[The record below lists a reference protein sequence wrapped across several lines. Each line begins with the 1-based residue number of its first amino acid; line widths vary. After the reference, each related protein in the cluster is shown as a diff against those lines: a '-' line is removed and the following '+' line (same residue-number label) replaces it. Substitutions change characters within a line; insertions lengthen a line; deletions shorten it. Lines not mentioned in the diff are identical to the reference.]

1 MRTILIVG
9 LILLLLAVAL
19 PALGSTDVTDS
30 GATLINNDVLAP
42 AGTPHATVKYVEAIT
57 GVKVLPEGGFGGSLN
72 FAD

>member
-72 FAD
+72 IAD